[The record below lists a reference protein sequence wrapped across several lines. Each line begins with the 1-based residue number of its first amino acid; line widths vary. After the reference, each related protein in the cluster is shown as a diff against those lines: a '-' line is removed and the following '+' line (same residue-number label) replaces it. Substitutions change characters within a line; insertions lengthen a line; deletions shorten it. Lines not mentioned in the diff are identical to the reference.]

1 VELGVRPERIARGK
15 PTQNGRHERLH
26 RTLKLEAIQ
35 SEGPKRN
42 FWQQQRVFDRF
53 RKEYNEERPHEAL
66 GLQTPAALYETSS
79 RPYPVK
85 AREPEYADDVLV
97 YRAKRDGGIVHE
109 GHELFISSVLKG
121 KPVGLSKQDDDN
133 WCIHFGPLFLGS
145 VSATG
150 RITRG
155 HKPRR
160 RGRGP
165 NDEISTIA
173 NT

>member
-1 VELGVRPERIARGK
+1 MDLKGRGRIRVVEHKG
-15 PTQNGRHERLH
+15 
-26 RTLKLEAIQ
+26 

-53 RKEYNEERPHEAL
+53 RTEYNEERPHEAL

-97 YRAKRDGGIVHE
+97 YRVKRDGGIVHE

-121 KPVGLSKQDDDN
+121 KPVGLSKQADDS

-155 HKPRR
+155 HKQRR

-165 NDEISTIA
+165 NDEIPSIA